1 MTNTEPPFDDDELI
15 ADFNNHDDPDDY
27 FPPDF
32 DDPPDEEELLLFENT
47 SDTDN
52 NNNSGHIEHQ
62 PGPVVEEDLPMTST
76 QNYMNNVLT
85 LNNPIEADRE
95 NNPNDG
101 IPSQVIMVSTV
112 PKLEQNLYSFER

>member
-47 SDTDN
+47 SDNDN
-52 NNNSGHIEHQ
+52 NNSRRIEHQ

-76 QNYMNNVLT
+76 QNWMNNVPT